1 MKNSIIVPARSGMA
15 WRGMVRRGEAR
26 RGESHH
32 SPGLARHGLVWCR
45 EARSGA
51 VRRGEEYHQLQS
63 RPGEVGRGTARR
75 GTVKQGEVTN
85 KRICPKCGGDL
96 NKKIT
101 ENIDRPVHNAD
112 RLAAKLSLF
121 EFFPHIDVEE
131 KCIKC
136 GFYTH
141 ATVSVESGETLM
153 ATVINSEEEA
163 GR

>member
-15 WRGMVRRGEAR
+15 WRGMVRQGEDHTSQSRLGMVR
-26 RGESHH
+26 R
-32 SPGLARHGLVWCR
+32 GLARLGP
-45 EARSGA
+45 AR
-51 VRRGEEYHQLQS
+51 
-63 RPGEVGRGTARR
+63 
-75 GTVKQGEVTN
+75 QGEAMN